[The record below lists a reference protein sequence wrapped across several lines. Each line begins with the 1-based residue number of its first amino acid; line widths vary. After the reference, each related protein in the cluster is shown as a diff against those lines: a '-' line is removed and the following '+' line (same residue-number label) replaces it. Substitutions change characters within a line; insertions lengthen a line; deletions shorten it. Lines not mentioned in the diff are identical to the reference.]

1 MNISW
6 KLKEILRN
14 GASETLLE
22 SYQIERYHHVK
33 KYIDLTIQMGQM
45 INQTTSAIVAGN
57 ARTRIVV
64 ASEGIR
70 APCTIQR
77 FNRDGRTLVDSREV
91 SLVELERLARSGL
104 AAAPDGE
111 PFDVLIR
118 PDRNAPARELDRV
131 LSRLAATGIDRWK
144 LGTVEPGSGGGG

>member
-1 MNISW
+1 MIVVDLTPMIDVVLQLIIFFMLTSSFGD
-6 KLKEILRN
+6 LRRTEIDLPRQP
-14 GASETLLE
+14 GDEVVDRREPAL
-22 SYQIERYHHVK
+22 I
-33 KYIDLTIQMGQM
+33 IDLTG
-45 INQTTSAIVAGN
+45 
-57 ARTRIVV
+57 
-64 ASEGIR
+64 
-70 APCTIQR
+70 
-77 FNRDGRTLVDSREV
+77 DGRTLVNSREI

-104 AAAPDGE
+104 AAAPDSE